1 MGDGSP
7 GHEAIVTIGDGDQ
20 ETAMMLSRRD
30 FLYFAAS
37 AATPLA
43 FSRSTHAQDYPSRP
57 VTLVVPY
64 PAGGSA
70 DAFTRIIA
78 ERMHATLGKPIVVE
92 NVTGAAGSIGTG
104 RVARAAPDGYT
115 FGLGNWSTHVA
126 NGAIYPLQY
135 DVRSDFEPIAQ
146 IVFSPLM
153 IATSKKSPP
162 NNLTELLAWLK
173 ANSDKVSQGTNGAG
187 SIMHLAGVLLEKET
201 GARFNFVPYRG
212 SAPAVQDLLS
222 GQIDLYIGLP
232 ADLMPHARA
241 GNIKVHAIAA
251 RDRIATALDIPT
263 ADEAGL
269 PRFQVSAWFGFWAP
283 KGTSGNIVAKLNA
296 AIREALADP
305 ALRKRLQ
312 QELYLEIPR
321 PEMQT
326 STALRNFQAT
336 QIEKWWPVIRA
347 AKIKPE

>member
-1 MGDGSP
+1 
-7 GHEAIVTIGDGDQ
+7 
-20 ETAMMLSRRD
+20 MMPNRRNV
-30 FLYFAAS
+30 LYFAAS
-37 AATPLA
+37 AAALIA
-43 FSRSTHAQDYPSRP
+43 FSGDTQAQDYPSRP

-64 PAGGSA
+64 AAGGSA
-70 DAFTRIIA
+70 DVFTRIIA
-78 ERMHATLGKPIVVE
+78 ERMRATLGKPVVVE

-104 RVARAAPDGYT
+104 RVVRAAPDGFT

-126 NGAIYPLQY
+126 NGVIYPLQY
-135 DVRSDFEPIAQ
+135 DVRGDFEPIAQ
-146 IVFSPLM
+146 IAFTPLM

-187 SIMHLAGVLLEKET
+187 SIMHLAGVLLQKET

-212 SAPAVQDLLS
+212 AGPAVQDLLS

-251 RDRIATALDIPT
+251 RDRIASAPDIPT

-269 PRFQVSAWFGFWAP
+269 PRFEVSAWFGFWAP
-283 KGTSGNIVAKLNA
+283 KGTLENVVAKLSA
-296 AIREALADP
+296 AISEALADP
-305 ALRKRLQ
+305 AVRKRLQ

-321 PEMQT
+321 AEMQT
-326 STALRNFQAT
+326 PSALRSFQAT
-336 QIEKWWPVIRA
+336 EIERWWPIIRA
-347 AKIKPE
+347 EKIKPE